1 MRFFAIFAIFAV
13 VREVEPFVHLHGVP
27 VLVDDALDRIAFVV
41 GLRLRERR
49 IRAGVA
55 VGGAAVGFIIGLGLI
70 VVGFVR
76 ARGGEGIAVVA
87 A

>member
-1 MRFFAIFAIFAV
+1 M
-13 VREVEPFVHLHGVP
+13 
-27 VLVDDALDRIAFVV
+27 LVDDALDRIAFVV
-41 GLRLRERR
+41 GLRFRERR
-49 IRAGVA
+49 VRAGVAVA

>member
-1 MRFFAIFAIFAV
+1 M
-13 VREVEPFVHLHGVP
+13 
-27 VLVDDALDRIAFVV
+27 LVDDALDRIAFVV
-41 GLRLRERR
+41 GVRVRERR
-49 IRAGVA
+49 VRAGVA
-55 VGGAAVGFIIGLGLI
+55 VAVGGGVRVGFIIGLGLI